1 MSRESSR
8 SLWAGLR
15 RRPLYALPAAAAILV
30 ATWAFWPRAELVET
44 SRIVRAPLAVGFRE
58 EGRTRVLERYVVNAP
73 VDGVVERI
81 ALEPGDAVS
90 LGSPVAVLRPS
101 RGALLDPVNRSQTQ
115 ARLDALKSELTSARA
130 SLASTTEE
138 RRRTAAALARGSA
151 LAKGRLISQSDLD
164 TLQSQAATADTALRA
179 AHSRVR
185 TLTVLRDGTRAALA
199 LQGVDVDDALSLV
212 LRAPI
217 DGRVIRRNVES
228 ESPVRLGQPLLEIG
242 DPRAIEVVVEV
253 LTEDAVRL
261 RRGADVLVSRWGG
274 EPPLRGRVDVV
285 EPGGFT
291 KVSALGVEEQRT
303 LVVVT
308 LIEDNVKYSML
319 GDAYR
324 VEAEFSVWRGEAVL
338 QLPVAALFRDGIHWA
353 TYVVEDGRARLR
365 RVEIGH
371 VGESAAQI
379 LAGLQEGGIVI
390 SYPGDKIRDGVRVTT
405 KE

>member
-1 MSRESSR
+1 MLSE
-8 SLWAGLR
+8 LWAALR
-15 RRPLYALPAAAAILV
+15 RKPLYVLPAAAAILV
-30 ATWAFWPRAELVET
+30 ATWAFWPRAESVET
-44 SRIVRAPLAVGFRE
+44 SRVVRGPLAVGFRE
-58 EGRTRVLERYVVNAP
+58 EGRTRVLERFVVNAP

-90 LGSPVAVLRPS
+90 LGSPLAVLRPS

-115 ARLDALKSELTSARA
+115 ARLDALKSELASAQA
-130 SLASTTEE
+130 SLASTSEE

-164 TLQSQAATADTALRA
+164 TLQSQAATADSALRA
-179 AHSRVR
+179 AQSRVR
-185 TLTVLRDGTRAALA
+185 TLTVLRDGTRAALS
-199 LQGVDVDDALSLV
+199 LQGADVADALSLV

-217 DGRVIRRNVES
+217 DGRVIRRHVES
-228 ESPVRLGQPLLEIG
+228 ESPVRIGQPLLEIG

-303 LVVVT
+303 IVVVALT
-308 LIEDNVKYSML
+308 EGAARYSML

-338 QLPVAALFRDGIHWA
+338 QLPVAALFRDGVHWA
-353 TYVVEDGRARLR
+353 TYVVDGGRARLR
-365 RVEIGH
+365 RVEVGH
-371 VGESAAQI
+371 VGESAAQV
-379 LAGLQEGGIVI
+379 LAGLEEGAVVI
-390 SYPGDKIRDGVRVTT
+390 TYPGDEIRDGVRVTT
-405 KE
+405 RD